1 MEITALLGAAIRG
14 RYFKAKVY
22 ARILMYKNSR
32 LTWGEGV
39 NMINLLAA
47 TGFSMCVAEIKQDA
61 HQLVKAGNSVVG
73 LSSNEQAE
81 VVEMQLAN
89 KVLNESDA
97 LRKKLS
103 QFSTRVIDLVDIEVG
118 ELNKAL
124 GFLTSTILQFSGQ
137 VEFIRA
143 EIDFNGFSTHHSLD
157 EKVLNSILKVRNDF
171 EKLYLLLKQFE
182 EDEVLE
188 TGAFF
193 KSKKEALDA
202 STKGLVALGFTPNEA
217 VALVQ

>member
-1 MEITALLGAAIRG
+1 MEINALLGAAIIV
-14 RYFKAKVY
+14 RYFKVRVY
-22 ARILMYKNSR
+22 ASILVCKNSR
-32 LTWGEGV
+32 LAWGEEV

-47 TGFSMCVAEIKQDA
+47 AGFSMCVAEIKQDA
-61 HQLVKAGNSVVG
+61 HQLIKAGNSAVG
-73 LSSNEQAE
+73 LSSNEQAK
-81 VVEMQLAN
+81 VVETQLAN
-89 KVLNESDA
+89 KVLNESEA
-97 LRKKLS
+97 LRNKLS
-103 QFSTRVIDLVDIEVG
+103 QFSTRVIDLVDIEAE

-124 GFLTSTILQFSGQ
+124 GFVASTILQFSGQ

-157 EKVLNSILKVRNDF
+157 EKVLNSIIKVRNDF
-171 EKLYLLLKQFE
+171 EKLYLVLKQFE

-193 KSKKEALDA
+193 KSKKEAVDA
-202 STKGLVALGFTPNEA
+202 STKSLVALGFTPSEA